1 VPIIAWVIV
10 TEACPLLNYFGC
22 TAFAFRLE
30 PAPFLEKPRFC
41 FFGLD
46 RIVISGETNVVAQRA
61 FQAQMRLF

>member
-1 VPIIAWVIV
+1 LRVSVQPVVHLYQANFDSNFVQPII
-10 TEACPLLNYFGC
+10 C
-22 TAFAFRLE
+22 TIGYPVFE
-30 PAPFLEKPRFC
+30 KAPFL